1 MQHDPNNV
9 DFKGTSWLTCSFFLC
24 NSPFG
29 GRIDFSPHF
38 SASHEIR
45 GPAFKRRTM
54 YSLLYW
60 MERILFVDSNYQTI
74 ITQYLD
80 LTKE

>member
-1 MQHDPNNV
+1 ML
-9 DFKGTSWLTCSFFLC
+9 TSKARHGSLAPFSFVMVL
-24 NSPFG
+24 SVVVSTSV
-29 GRIDFSPHF
+29 SPHF